1 MSVGGKGTG
10 EFVNQRY
17 TGSADK
23 CVKQTT
29 SS

>member
-10 EFVNQRY
+10 EFVNRY